1 MRATQC
7 RGAARHTLAGSSLCL
22 ATPLNTS
29 PRPLQAADAAIA
41 SVLSALDAGVDR
53 DAAALAWSPPQQA
66 VAAVAGSAQGLEG
79 SGAALRSAV
88 LGATQGADCEAV
100 DHPVACAWPV
110 GCPCGCVLSLS
121 LAFSLHSVPGL
132 LVQSSTCK
140 GDPVRAFTDMFRG
153 GNMPSVLRAGAW
165 RAHAMAMHNPQL
177 TSHRHPIAG
186 LADPML
192 LRHHLV
198 LHDAAT
204 SAAGGEAMCATVRSQ
219 FGPTACS
226 LLVLNSRHLPD
237 APPSPPVADIWTS
250 ARVARL
256 GGPAAGAAGARVN
269 PLGVSPGAALTA
281 EDVARVSSFL
291 AEFAAQQVIP
301 FLENKVVTLSASIA
315 AARKGLRNTL
325 KSLWRGSTKEPRAA
339 GAWELP
345 PEGAYPHTQPEAQIR
360 LCADLALMLRDTET
374 AVGHFRLCIPDF
386 RADKAHRQL
395 GAAYEALGLALV
407 CGGEQGSAS
416 LRREVETA
424 FEAAWVAHKTAASPW
439 GPRLALR
446 AALLHAWAVA
456 SLRDGRLAGAGATPT
471 TRAAGEGGVSHSVA
485 AHLLEASSAAL
496 LVAQPPRVRRAAMQA
511 VLAGHRHS
519 LGGARGGAVRAYALA
534 CSLLGTTPA
543 ASPRW
548 RAAQAHVHF
557 ALARH
562 LAHGGELGDAM
573 AHLVAQARLL
583 DAAADAALA
592 GQDSLAGA
600 ASAAVSHAAYLR
612 ELLFVA
618 GSLLAGSPQLAWDL
632 AVPRVDTRKV
642 FVVAEDARGFAN
654 HAARRVPDDAW
665 TAMESGAV
673 TGGGGGMTPAQSSSS
688 LASLG
693 ASAAEAPLT
702 SLVPPDLA
710 VSLGGTGAGN
720 WLDGGGQRA
729 GDAQWAS
736 CVAGEAVA
744 VHVRLVNP
752 LASTITVGQLR
763 LEAVFWDAAVGEQA
777 QGAALE
783 CPSQTCTLGPGE
795 QKEAVLLVTPP
806 SPGRMHVTACV
817 WHLLVPGLGDSNG
830 TGAPCRSAFAVAAPL
845 RRRSQGAWLPDV
857 PPTSRLQFRVG
868 SPMPKLS
875 AALEG
880 VPESTLEGAVLRC
893 CLSLTNVGPTHLG
906 RLRLAVS
913 HPCLIPGS
921 APLTGGLGDWTWD
934 DLRSD
939 AGVPPPTQL
948 AMPQTTGRPL
958 LFAFPDAH
966 ATLAPSSSLRWP
978 LWLHARD
985 ADALRCLRLS
995 ILYAPT
1001 AAAAAA
1007 EGGST
1012 TGGTVLM
1019 RHRILRLVASVQLRP
1034 VMAHTASVAPSE
1046 GRSGGSVLGV
1056 SVTHAGAHHLRT
1068 LSLRCLSLLPPAR
1081 HGAALRPLGRLGAVA
1096 AGATLSGDGA
1106 STSVYLS
1113 LTRTQPEAGEEKG
1126 HPDVVLCP
1134 CARGETPGS
1143 AASGVL
1149 ALLAGRCV
1157 GGEAPGGVGDAAS
1170 VAAPASMP
1178 LALLW
1183 DGDAVVSGGESGSPM
1198 APQLV
1203 LLHGLTL
1210 LSAPR
1215 TGVAGAAVV
1224 ACLRG
1229 PSTCTVGDVV
1239 PLHVEVTNASHVPLT
1254 CRLTLNPGDPGA
1266 RWSRILPPDAH
1277 PDTAPPSLGLPGS
1290 SAWLWVGLTQR
1301 ETEPI
1306 QPGATARL
1314 PVSLLVLAP
1323 GVHNLNRWTL
1333 AWQLEGGA
1341 PGAGGGVQA
1350 HNHPFLLTAN

>member
-1 MRATQC
+1 M
-7 RGAARHTLAGSSLCL
+7 HK
-22 ATPLNTS
+22 
-29 PRPLQAADAAIA
+29 
-41 SVLSALDAGVDR
+41 
-53 DAAALAWSPPQQA
+53 
-66 VAAVAGSAQGLEG
+66 QG
-79 SGAALRSAV
+79 
-88 LGATQGADCEAV
+88 
-100 DHPVACAWPV
+100 
-110 GCPCGCVLSLS
+110 
-121 LAFSLHSVPGL
+121 
-132 LVQSSTCK
+132 
-140 GDPVRAFTDMFRG
+140 
-153 GNMPSVLRAGAW
+153 
-165 RAHAMAMHNPQL
+165 L
-177 TSHRHPIAG
+177 TSHRPFAG

-219 FGPTACS
+219 FGPTSCS

-237 APPSPPVADIWTS
+237 APPSPPVADIWTA

-281 EDVARVSSFL
+281 GDVARVSSFL

-315 AARKGLRNTL
+315 VARKGLRNTL
-325 KSLWRGSTKEPRAA
+325 KSLWRGSTKEPRVA

-416 LRREVETA
+416 LRREVEAA
-424 FEAAWVAHKTAASPW
+424 FEAAWAAHRAAASPW

-471 TRAAGEGGVSHSVA
+471 QRAAGEGGVSHSIA

-519 LGGARGGAVRAYALA
+519 QGGARGGAVRAYSLA
-534 CSLLGTTPA
+534 CSLLSTTPA
-543 ASPRW
+543 SSPRW

-583 DAAADAALA
+583 DASADAALA

-618 GSLLAGSPQLAWDL
+618 SSLLAGSPQLAWDL
-632 AVPRVDTRKV
+632 AVPRVDTRRV

-665 TAMESGAV
+665 AAMESGAV
-673 TGGGGGMTPAQSSSS
+673 TGGGGGMTPVQSSSS

-710 VSLGGTGAGN
+710 VSLGGSGAGN

-744 VHVRLVNP
+744 IHVRLVNP

-763 LEAVFWDAAVGEQA
+763 LEAVFWGATEGEQA
-777 QGAALE
+777 AGAALE

-795 QKEAVLLVTPP
+795 HREVVLLATPP
-806 SPGRMHVTACV
+806 SPGRMHVTACA

-830 TGAPCRSAFAVAAPL
+830 VGAPCRSAFAVAAPR

-868 SPMPKLS
+868 PPMPKLS

-893 CLSLTNVGPTHLG
+893 GLLLRNVGPTHLG

-921 APLTGGLGDWTWD
+921 ALLTGGLDDWTWD
-934 DLRSD
+934 DVRSD
-939 AGVPPPTQL
+939 AGVPPPAQL
-948 AMPQTTGRPL
+948 AMPQTPGRPL

-966 ATLAPSSSLRWP
+966 ATLAPGTSLRWP
-978 LWLHARD
+978 LWLHASD

-1001 AAAAAA
+1001 AAAEA
-1007 EGGST
+1007 GSA

-1056 SVTHAGAHHLRT
+1056 TATHAGAHHLRT

-1081 HGAALRPLGRLGAVA
+1081 HGAALRPLGRPGAVT
-1096 AGATLSGDGA
+1096 AGAALSGDGA

-1113 LTRTQPEAGEEKG
+1113 LTRSQPGEEQG

-1134 CARGETPGS
+1134 CATDRQPGS

-1149 ALLAGRCV
+1149 ALLACGRV
-1157 GGEAPGGVGDAAS
+1157 GGEAPGGAGDATP
-1170 VAAPASMP
+1170 VAAPASVP

-1183 DGDAVVSGGESGSPM
+1183 DGDAVVSGGEGGSPM

-1203 LLHGLTL
+1203 PLRGLTL

-1215 TGVAGAAVV
+1215 TGAAGAAVS
-1224 ACLRG
+1224 ASLRG
-1229 PSTCTVGDVV
+1229 PSTCAVGDVV
-1239 PLHVEVTNASHVPLT
+1239 PLHVEVTNASQVPLT

-1266 RWSRILPPDAH
+1266 RWSRMPPPDAH
-1277 PDTAPPSLGLPGS
+1277 PDAAPPSLGLPGS

-1301 ETEPI
+1301 ATEPI
-1306 QPGATARL
+1306 APGATLLL

-1333 AWQLEGGA
+1333 AWQPEGGA

-1350 HNHPFLLTAN
+1350 HNHPFLLTAT

>member
-1 MRATQC
+1 
-7 RGAARHTLAGSSLCL
+7 
-22 ATPLNTS
+22 
-29 PRPLQAADAAIA
+29 
-41 SVLSALDAGVDR
+41 
-53 DAAALAWSPPQQA
+53 
-66 VAAVAGSAQGLEG
+66 
-79 SGAALRSAV
+79 
-88 LGATQGADCEAV
+88 
-100 DHPVACAWPV
+100 
-110 GCPCGCVLSLS
+110 
-121 LAFSLHSVPGL
+121 
-132 LVQSSTCK
+132 
-140 GDPVRAFTDMFRG
+140 
-153 GNMPSVLRAGAW
+153 
-165 RAHAMAMHNPQL
+165 
-177 TSHRHPIAG
+177 
-186 LADPML
+186 ML
-192 LRHHLV
+192 LRHHLI

-204 SAAGGEAMCATVRSQ
+204 SVAAGEAMCATVRSQ
-219 FGPTACS
+219 FGPTSCS
-226 LLVLNSRHLPD
+226 LLLLNSRHLPD
-237 APPSPPVADIWTS
+237 APPSPPVADIWTV

-256 GGPAAGAAGARVN
+256 GSPAAGAAGARVN
-269 PLGVSPGAALTA
+269 PLGVVPGAALTA
-281 EDVARVSSFL
+281 DDVARVSSFL

-301 FLENKVVTLSASIA
+301 FLENKMVTLSASIA

-325 KSLWRGSTKEPRAA
+325 KSLWRGSSKEPRAA

-345 PEGAYPHTQPEAQIR
+345 VEGAYPHTQPEAQIR

-374 AVGHFRLCIPDF
+374 AVGHFRLVIPDF

-407 CGGEQGSAS
+407 CGGEPGSSS

-424 FEAAWVAHKTAASPW
+424 FEGAWAAHKTAASPW

-446 AALLHAWAVA
+446 AALLHAWSVA
-456 SLRDGRLAGAGATPT
+456 SLRDGRVAGAGATPT
-471 TRAAGEGGVSHSVA
+471 TRAAGDAGVSHSVA
-485 AHLLEASSAAL
+485 AHLLEASCAAL
-496 LVAQPPRVRRAAMQA
+496 LTAQPPRVRRAAMQA

-534 CSLLGTTPA
+534 CSLLGSQPSS
-543 ASPRW
+543 SPRW

-562 LAHGGELGDAM
+562 LAHGGECSDAM

-583 DAAADAALA
+583 DASADASLA

-600 ASAAVSHAAYLR
+600 ASAAVSHGAYLR

-618 GSLLAGSPQLAWDL
+618 GSLLSGSPQLSWDL
-632 AVPRVDTRKV
+632 AVPRVDTRRV
-642 FVVAEDARGFAN
+642 FVVAEDARGFAD

-665 TAMESGAV
+665 AVMESGAV
-673 TGGGGGMTPAQSSSS
+673 TSSGGGGGGLTPAQSSSS
-688 LASLG
+688 LASMG
-693 ASAAEAPLT
+693 APSEAAPLT

-710 VSLGGTGAGN
+710 VSLAGTGAGN
-720 WLDGGGQRA
+720 WLDGGGQKGA

-752 LASTITVGQLR
+752 LASPITVGQLR
-763 LEAVFWDAAVGEQA
+763 LQASFWDAAGGEQA
-777 QGAALE
+777 PGAALE
-783 CPSQTCTLGPGE
+783 CPSQTCTLAAGE
-795 QKEAVLLVTPP
+795 HREVVLLVTPP
-806 SPGRMHVTACV
+806 SPGRMHVTACA

-830 TGAPCRSAFAVAAPL
+830 SGAPCLSRFAVAAPL

-868 SPMPKLS
+868 PPMPKLS

-880 VPESTLEGAVLRC
+880 VPEVTLEGAVLRC
-893 CLSLTNVGPTHLG
+893 CLCLRNVGPTHLG

-913 HPCLIPGS
+913 HPCLIPGAS
-921 APLTGGLGDWTWD
+921 PLSGSLEDWTWD

-939 AGVPPPTQL
+939 AGVPQPNQL
-948 AMPQTTGRPL
+948 AMPQPGRPL

-966 ATLAPSSSLRWP
+966 ATLAPGACLRWP

-1001 AAAAAA
+1001 AAAAAEA
-1007 EGGST
+1007 GST

-1019 RHRILRLVASVQLRP
+1019 RHRILRLVASVALRP
-1034 VMAHTASVAPSE
+1034 VMAHTATVAPSE
-1046 GRSGGSVLGV
+1046 GRAGGSVLCI
-1056 SVTHAGAHHLRT
+1056 SATHAGAHHLRT

-1081 HGAALRPLGRLGAVA
+1081 PGAALRPLGRAAAVA
-1096 AGATLSGDGA
+1096 AGAALSGDGA

-1113 LTRTQPEAGEEKG
+1113 LVRTQPACEGGEEQG

-1134 CARGETPGS
+1134 SATGGSPGS

-1149 ALLAGRCV
+1149 SLMASGAG
-1157 GGEAPGGVGDAAS
+1157 ESAPTPVPVPTS
-1170 VAAPASMP
+1170 VP

-1183 DGDAVVSGGESGSPM
+1183 DADAVVSSPGEAG
-1198 APQLV
+1198 APGHTTLV
-1203 LLHGLTL
+1203 PVRGLTL

-1215 TGVAGAAVV
+1215 TGVAGAAVL
-1224 ACLRG
+1224 ASLRG
-1229 PSTCTVGDVV
+1229 PSTCAVGDVV
-1239 PLHVEVTNASHVPLT
+1239 ALHVEVTNASAVPHT
-1254 CRLTLNPGDPGA
+1254 CRLVLNPGDPGA
-1266 RWSRILPPDAH
+1266 RWSRIPPPDAH
-1277 PDTAPPSLGLPGS
+1277 PDAAPPSLGLPGS

-1301 ETEPI
+1301 QTEPI
-1306 QPGATARL
+1306 PAGGTLRL

-1333 AWQLEGGA
+1333 TWQPEGGA
-1341 PGAGGGVQA
+1341 PGAGGGVQV
-1350 HNHPFLLTAN
+1350 HNHPFLLTAA